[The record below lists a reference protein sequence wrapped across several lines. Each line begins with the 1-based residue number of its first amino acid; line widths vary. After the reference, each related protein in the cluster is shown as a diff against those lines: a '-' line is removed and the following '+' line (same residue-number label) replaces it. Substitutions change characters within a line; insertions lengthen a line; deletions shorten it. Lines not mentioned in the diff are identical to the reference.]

1 MCIRDSQKTGQT
13 DDDAAASVANDDDK
27 NEVGSTRNKSIG
39 KLILEF
45 LGIGVCGVLS
55 NICFSTGHKIWGVW
69 FGFGAVAS
77 FLAALATA
85 ISIKYPPKKTWFAY
99 WIVIASAAVIF
110 LFLSFNLLNSKNE
123 PSIADLGRGITNLE
137 TMVSKVTN
145 PPPSVIFVS
154 QPPITVEPLDFRQK
168 HEEVYL
174 LLGGMTIFLP
184 PVPDG
189 NSATADIGRSD
200 LGFGPEKYGQNP
212 HVFLTVSNG
221 KIVLNVEW
229 APVFGMPP
237 LKLENNEL
245 SGLPSN
251 WDFNHSANA
260 IEVVNE
266 RLVPIFQFYY
276 KDDTHLVFNG
286 VITSAATTAKH
297 NGVAFISETHYSV
310 ETMMDFSKND
320 FFKRIEA
327 LNLKTIFKYP
337 AWKYPGEY
345 AD

>member
-1 MCIRDSQKTGQT
+1 M
-13 DDDAAASVANDDDK
+13 
-27 NEVGSTRNKSIG
+27 
-39 KLILEF
+39 
-45 LGIGVCGVLS
+45 
-55 NICFSTGHKIWGVW
+55 
-69 FGFGAVAS
+69 
-77 FLAALATA
+77 
-85 ISIKYPPKKTWFAY
+85 
-99 WIVIASAAVIF
+99 
-110 LFLSFNLLNSKNE
+110 
-123 PSIADLGRGITNLE
+123 
-137 TMVSKVTN
+137 
-145 PPPSVIFVS
+145 
-154 QPPITVEPLDFRQK
+154 
-168 HEEVYL
+168 
-174 LLGGMTIFLP
+174 
-184 PVPDG
+184 
-189 NSATADIGRSD
+189 
-200 LGFGPEKYGQNP
+200 
-212 HVFLTVSNG
+212 
-221 KIVLNVEW
+221 
-229 APVFGMPP
+229 
-237 LKLENNEL
+237 